1 MHLPCEDDGLPWTNL
16 YIGHLQKLKWGR
28 NFRLFGNSNF
38 HDSAYFFCVGLDVQ
52 ILTLSQIFWPNYSIL
67 TSLTT
72 LPRRQ
77 QLSYKM
83 ASRHCAHR
91 HKIDHAFWLESA
103 YWFSLLYCLWML
115 LHFSWYS
122 WRFSCIHKVVTMCTP
137 SITWFVR
144 PMEMCSQLI
153 IIIIIIRFVNNWHLS
168 QFSCFFDSP
177 PLPAV
182 HGGFNRICQEA
193 QLICGSL
200 GVHECV
206 LQTACHLVHW
216 GWEDQCVSPSQI
228 FKIGRTVDNISRVP
242 CTKVLSQSTSVLYT
256 IRQISTSLTSLWH
269 QFF

>member
-1 MHLPCEDDGLPWTNL
+1 
-16 YIGHLQKLKWGR
+16 
-28 NFRLFGNSNF
+28 
-38 HDSAYFFCVGLDVQ
+38 
-52 ILTLSQIFWPNYSIL
+52 
-67 TSLTT
+67 
-72 LPRRQ
+72 
-77 QLSYKM
+77 
-83 ASRHCAHR
+83 
-91 HKIDHAFWLESA
+91 
-103 YWFSLLYCLWML
+103 ML

-137 SITWFVR
+137 SNTWFVR
-144 PMEMCSQLI
+144 PMEMCSQLIII

-216 GWEDQCVSPSQI
+216 GWEDQCASPSQI

-256 IRQISTSLTSLWH
+256 IRQNPRYGTRAWQACDISFSNFAKGKVISLLKMELSAPRPIFCVRKGSIVHPFSTETLCRR
-269 QFF
+269 